1 MEDSLSHIE
10 CVLQNA
16 IKYEDERHSDINR
29 SHLKTKLYPH
39 QARMVIAMQQ
49 HKCKMTNGFLHE
61 GEFITGAL
69 GIIADPPGTG
79 KTLAVLAYL
88 GLKEGPAKPTFGLLN
103 TTSNRYFASHEGVMS
118 HDISTINVV
127 IVPPSLLQQWEQ
139 EIKTHTYLNAF
150 VVSNRRT
157 LNNWNSYT
165 QLRNSDFILTTS
177 RMWHDTYQ
185 YTQRHRI
192 AWNNLFIDEAANIY
206 FCPQEG
212 IPTFGFAWLISSNWL
227 ALQFR
232 NQHLN
237 QRHLQSAINHFRDI
251 SDNNTYFCA
260 TESSVFYRQLIPWS
274 HPFRYLLVL
283 RNDSKTDYPYP
294 SLIQSDILCR
304 PQYTLINLPQQI
316 LGTNYSGLTHEKIS
330 SIFAALN
337 LEYYTINTMKQIY
350 QRADLI
356 DSKLKD
362 DCVICLEQPRLHTM
376 LPCCMNL
383 FCGACILRQLIM
395 SGQCPTCRAPIS
407 LPSLHPLQLD
417 QPSSENQIILRTK
430 QDTCVDYIR
439 RHSDISSNSFLVYT
453 LYENTYFQIEG
464 KLRDLGIKSDYI
476 EQSNRGN
483 KAVANFNS
491 RHTKVLFIS
500 NIDAVRG
507 LTLKATH
514 LILFYAIPSYEREQ
528 ILLHSM
534 QRVGVSGP
542 QHLVHLTATLD

>member
-1 MEDSLSHIE
+1 MEDSLTHIE

-29 SHLKTKLYPH
+29 SHLRTTLYPH
-39 QARMVIAMQQ
+39 QVRMVAAMQQ
-49 HKCKMTNGFLHE
+49 HKFKMTNGFLHQ

-103 TTSNRYFASHEGVMS
+103 TTSNRYFSSHEGVVRQ
-118 HDISTINVV
+118 DISAINVV
-127 IVPPSLLQQWEQ
+127 IVPPFLLQQWQQ
-139 EIKTHTYLNAF
+139 EIETHTHLNAF
-150 VVSNRRT
+150 IVSNRRA
-157 LNNWNSYT
+157 LSSYSSYDR
-165 QLRNSDFILTTS
+165 LRNSDFILTTS
-177 RMWHDTYQ
+177 RMWHDVYQ
-185 YTQRHRI
+185 YTQQHRI

-206 FCPQEG
+206 FHPHEG

-237 QRHLQSAINHFRDI
+237 QRHLQSAMNRFCDI

-260 TESSVFYRQLIPWS
+260 TESGVFYRQLIPWS

-304 PQYTLINLPQQI
+304 QQYTLINLPQHI
-316 LGTNYSGLTHEKIS
+316 LGTNYSGLTHEKIPM
-330 SIFAALN
+330 IFAALN
-337 LEYYTINTMKQIY
+337 INSYTIDTMKQTY
-350 QRADLI
+350 QRPELI
-356 DSKLKD
+356 DSKLND
-362 DCVICLEQPRLHTM
+362 DCVICLEPPSTPTM
-376 LPCCMNL
+376 LPCCMNR

-417 QPSSENQIILRTK
+417 ESSSKNQIILRTK

-439 RHSDISSNSFLVYT
+439 RHSDVSGNAFLVYT

-464 KLRDLGIKSDYI
+464 KLRELGIKSDYV
-476 EQSNRGN
+476 EQSNRGH
-483 KAVANFNS
+483 KAVAKFNS
-491 RHTKVLFIS
+491 GHTKVLFIS
-500 NIDAVRG
+500 NIDAIRG

-528 ILLHSM
+528 ILIHSM
-534 QRVGVSGP
+534 QRLGLKGP
-542 QHLVHLTATLD
+542 QHLVHLTATLE